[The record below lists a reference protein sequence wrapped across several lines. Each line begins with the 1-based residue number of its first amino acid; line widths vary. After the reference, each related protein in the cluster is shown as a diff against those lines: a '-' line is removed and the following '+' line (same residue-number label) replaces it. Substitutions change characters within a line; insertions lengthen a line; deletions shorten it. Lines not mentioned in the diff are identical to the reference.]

1 MLSSGVARQIMLAQL
16 AKGYTDASQKSESKV
31 AFPFEN
37 IDGAGSV
44 FSTTGDLYKL
54 DKALKN
60 NTLLSENATKLM
72 HTQHIKEKYGYGWFI
87 KESGGI
93 WDYYY
98 HKDDLPGCTSYFSRR
113 IQKDQTIILLANAEN
128 LDLDELAADINK
140 VLKGK

>member
-1 MLSSGVARQIMLAQL
+1 MFLSGVARQIMLSPL
-16 AKGYTDASQKSESKV
+16 AKGYTDAAQNKESAV
-31 AFPFEN
+31 DYPFEN

-60 NTLLSENATKLM
+60 NILLSENATKLM

-98 HKDDLPGCTSYFSRR
+98 HNGDLNGFTSYFSRR

-128 LDLDELAADINK
+128 LDLDDIAADINR
-140 VLKGK
+140 VLKGE